1 METTKIV
8 DMIMKDHLADAS
20 DAVKDVIMNK
30 AAEILTLEKEKVG
43 ANMFAHLDPQNNAAD
58 PNDPEVEANPDPSRD
73 PNEVNA
79 ADPTPPVPAPDEHET
94 NN

>member
-43 ANMFAHLDPQNNAAD
+43 TNMFGHLVDQEEEEETDSPDVVASDEQL
-58 PNDPEVEANPDPSRD
+58 PPSPEDN
-73 PNEVNA
+73 
-79 ADPTPPVPAPDEHET
+79 ET

>member
-43 ANMFAHLDPQNNAAD
+43 ANMFGHLTGVILKQGTGIRQQLLKRAIGCMS
-58 PNDPEVEANPDPSRD
+58 VETDGIGGRILHYFY
-73 PNEVNA
+73 
-79 ADPTPPVPAPDEHET
+79 PPVLS
-94 NN
+94 

>member
-43 ANMFAHLDPQNNAAD
+43 SNMFGHLYDQEEE
-58 PNDPEVEANPDPSRD
+58 EVETDSPDVVDSEEQLPPSPED
-73 PNEVNA
+73 N
-79 ADPTPPVPAPDEHET
+79 ET

>member
-8 DMIMKDHLADAS
+8 DLIMKDHLSDAS

-30 AAEILTLEKEKVG
+30 AAEILTLEKERVG
-43 ANMFAHLDPQNNAAD
+43 ADMFSHLDPANA
-58 PNDPEVEANPDPSRD
+58 E
-73 PNEVNA
+73 
-79 ADPTPPVPAPDEHET
+79 DPTETEVTSASSEEPEGDTNQVPAPDENET

>member
-8 DMIMKDHLADAS
+8 DMIMKDHLSDAS

-43 ANMFAHLDPQNNAAD
+43 ANMFGHLTE
-58 PNDPEVEANPDPSRD
+58 PEEDAVDSEAQLPPSPED
-73 PNEVNA
+73 N
-79 ADPTPPVPAPDEHET
+79 ET

>member
-43 ANMFAHLDPQNNAAD
+43 KNMFNHLIE
-58 PNDPEVEANPDPSRD
+58 PEEEESSDTVASDEQLPPSPED
-73 PNEVNA
+73 N
-79 ADPTPPVPAPDEHET
+79 ET

>member
-8 DMIMKDHLADAS
+8 DLIMKDHLSDAS

-43 ANMFAHLDPQNNAAD
+43 ADMFAHLDPAPAEDPNGSETELND
-58 PNDPEVEANPDPSRD
+58 PNDENPVEDQ
-73 PNEVNA
+73 
-79 ADPTPPVPAPDEHET
+79 PTHVPAPDENET

>member
-8 DMIMKDHLADAS
+8 DMIMKDHLSDAS

-43 ANMFAHLDPQNNAAD
+43 KNMFNHLIE
-58 PNDPEVEANPDPSRD
+58 PEEDAVDSDEQLPPSPED
-73 PNEVNA
+73 N
-79 ADPTPPVPAPDEHET
+79 ET

>member
-43 ANMFAHLDPQNNAAD
+43 ANMFGHLIDQEEE
-58 PNDPEVEANPDPSRD
+58 EVETDSPDVVASDEQLPPSPED
-73 PNEVNA
+73 N
-79 ADPTPPVPAPDEHET
+79 ET

>member
-8 DMIMKDHLADAS
+8 DLIMKDHLSDAS

-30 AAEILTLEKEKVG
+30 AAEILTLEKERVG
-43 ANMFAHLDPQNNAAD
+43 ADMFAHLDPQANAAD
-58 PNDPEVEANPDPSRD
+58 PNDPETELKPLELD
-73 PNEVNA
+73 PNEPNPVE
-79 ADPTPPVPAPDEHET
+79 DGPTHVPAPDENET

>member
-43 ANMFAHLDPQNNAAD
+43 KNMFNHLIE
-58 PNDPEVEANPDPSRD
+58 PE
-73 PNEVNA
+73 
-79 ADPTPPVPAPDEHET
+79 
-94 NN
+94 

>member
-8 DMIMKDHLADAS
+8 DLIMKDHLSDAS

-43 ANMFAHLDPQNNAAD
+43 ADMFAHLDPANAED
-58 PNDPEVEANPDPSRD
+58 PTDTEVTTASSDEPEVDTTE
-73 PNEVNA
+73 
-79 ADPTPPVPAPDEHET
+79 VPAPDENET

>member
-43 ANMFAHLDPQNNAAD
+43 ADMFSHLNEPEED
-58 PNDPEVEANPDPSRD
+58 EVETDSPETVASDEQFPPSPED
-73 PNEVNA
+73 N
-79 ADPTPPVPAPDEHET
+79 ET